1 MASVSKSWEFVLSNE
16 DGVPPSGK
24 VTTEPGGEQ
33 ARLGINSRAHPEA
46 VERGFFMMPLEQA
59 LEFAYDIFKYDYWSQ
74 VMGYNIQSQLIAS
87 KVADLAFNASPKQA
101 MLFVQRAINALRAKP
116 IKMDGLCGAD
126 TLAAVNNT
134 YLDGPEEARLY
145 EAILAQAT
153 AFYRELRQKEP
164 EKYSEALEAAWLKR
178 LNKRP
183 DTV

>member
-46 VERGFFMMPLEQA
+46 VERGFFTMPLEQA

-74 VMGYNIQSQLIAS
+74 VMGYNIQSQLVAS
-87 KVADLAFNASPKQA
+87 KVADLAFNVSPKQA
-101 MLFVQRAINALRAKP
+101 TLFVQRAVNTLRAKP

-126 TLAAVNNT
+126 TLAAVNT
-134 YLDGPEEARLY
+134 YLDRQDEEWLY
-145 EAILAQAT
+145 GAILGQAST
-153 AFYRELRQKEP
+153 FYTELRTDHP
-164 EKYSEALEAAWLKR
+164 EKYTEALEQAWLAR
-178 LNKRP
+178 LGKRP
-183 DTV
+183 PL